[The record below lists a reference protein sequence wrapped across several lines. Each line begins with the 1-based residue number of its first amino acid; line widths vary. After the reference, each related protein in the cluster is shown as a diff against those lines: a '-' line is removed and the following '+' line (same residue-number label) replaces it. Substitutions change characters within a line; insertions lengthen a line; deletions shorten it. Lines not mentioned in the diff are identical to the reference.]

1 MARGLAGW
9 RAVADGAVMNDFLTR
24 IDLYVNIHVSEL
36 RGLSPVDML
45 VVPFEKPFPRSMF
58 FDFRDAQARP
68 V

>member
-1 MARGLAGW
+1 MTLRS
-9 RAVADGAVMNDFLTR
+9 AVADGAVKNDFRVR

-36 RGLSPVDML
+36 HGLSPVDML

-58 FDFRDAQARP
+58 FDVGDAQARP